1 MSKTI
6 YQISEYG
13 SFITG
18 RQMEGYTTLP
28 PAIFEQLENFIL
40 SGKNVSSTHTFHKFF
55 GTNSDTDALELMGI
69 SFRKE
74 IGKIITAKN
83 YIGVIAFDDGTAI
96 EILPKIVSNMQKN
109 NQEIKKLVTDMIKS
123 LTNISYKSLQVTDV
137 DIEKMPILDI
147 FIQMFIV
154 EAFCLAKHGLRSN
167 YETIAENRSY
177 FKGKILFPEQQ
188 KYNISHKE
196 RVFTESDEFTPNC
209 PENRLIKSTLM
220 LLYKQT
226 RSLRNKNDIKT
237 LLAAFGDVPFSTDYA
252 SDFSKIGLDYNSK
265 NNVNFKNKS
274 HSRDYSTL
282 LLWCQLFLSGKSF
295 SSFSGSGVA
304 FSLMFPMETLFERY
318 VAVQLKKFL
327 PAEDFSISIQD
338 ATHYLFTQPNKKFIL
353 RPDIV
358 ITRKHD
364 NAIFICDTKWKLLS
378 SQKVNLGISQAD
390 MYQMYAYHKK
400 YNAQNITM
408 LYPMTEKVSQ
418 KIEHEKEIK
427 FTSDDDVIVRV
438 RFIDLFDIKKS
449 LMGLMDL

>member
-18 RQMEGYTTLP
+18 RQLEGYTTLP

-40 SGKNVSSTHTFHKFF
+40 SSKNISSTHTFHKIF
-55 GTNSDTDALELMGI
+55 GASSDTDALELMGI

-83 YIGVIAFDDGTAI
+83 YIGVITFDDGTAI
-96 EILPKIVSNMQKN
+96 EILPKIVSNMQKS
-109 NQEIKKLVTDMIKS
+109 NQKIKKLVADMIKS
-123 LTNISYKSLQVTDV
+123 ITNLSYKSLQVTDV

-147 FIQMFIV
+147 FMRMFID
-154 EAFCLAKHGLRSN
+154 ETFCLAKHGLRSN

-188 KYNISHKE
+188 KYNSFHKE

-237 LLAAFGDVPFSTDYA
+237 LLASFGNVPFSTDYTG
-252 SDFSKIGLDYNSK
+252 DFSKAG
-265 NNVNFKNKS
+265 KS
-274 HSRDYSTL
+274 YGTL

-304 FSLMFPMETLFERY
+304 FALLFPMETLFERY
-318 VAVQLKKFL
+318 VAVQLKKIL
-327 PAEDFSISIQD
+327 PAEEFLISIQD
-338 ATHYLFTQPNKKFIL
+338 KTHYLFLSPSKKFLL

-358 ITRKHD
+358 ITRKRD

-378 SQKVNLGISQAD
+378 SKKVNWGISQAD
-390 MYQMYAYHKK
+390 MYQMYAYQKK
-400 YNAQNITM
+400 YNAKNITM
-408 LYPMTEKVSQ
+408 LYPITEQISQ
-418 KIEHEKEIK
+418 KIEHEKEIQ
-427 FTSDDDVIVRV
+427 FTSDDGVIVRV
-438 RFIDLFDIKKS
+438 RFVDLFDIKKS